1 MPQNDNRND
10 SMIEPSDSQRFDA
23 LDAVRA
29 TAMLLGV
36 FYHAMLFGGMIGGG
50 PPGGFG
56 PLGGPGGQRE
66 FNGSMI
72 TQEWLHSF
80 RMPLFF
86 LISGFFCHMMLGKY
100 GLWSYLFRR
109 WWRIG
114 LPLLIGIFT
123 FVPLYKFSEGGFR
136 VGPPMGRFG
145 APMATDVP
153 GRTSADTNDAAS
165 RSTVNLPFDLV
176 NLPFD
181 LVNLPPP
188 PPGFVPPPLKAFD
201 TNRDGTI
208 DAEEWKIAV
217 KELPLPAS
225 GFGPVGIDLPTDQG
239 DSTDDGRLKGAGTT
253 AGNVAASPSD
263 SRQIPLPRRP
273 RMGSDGPG
281 RNGPFGP
288 PGAVSSW
295 LFGSSA
301 RFFTLSHLW
310 FLWYLLVFASATP
323 LAVKIQGWSVFWIKP
338 ATQAE
343 FARFIVRWQL
353 APLLL
358 GLLSFPFL
366 LMTRPFFG
374 WSLGL
379 ASGIGRGFPDFFW
392 HLEPD
397 MPYYFTFFIVG
408 WWLYGN
414 REELP
419 VVAAGWWFNLVI
431 GLSAHVAA
439 MTLSHK
445 YASQTTLANY
455 SELRLAGYML
465 YATGSASMAWGFLGV
480 FQRFANHPTAIGR
493 YLADTALWV
502 YLLHQAL
509 LFPFLAWLAPF
520 KLAWWI
526 NATLASLLT
535 SAAALL
541 VFECLV
547 RPTPLNRLF
556 GPGTATRR
564 NTSRSIEV
572 NNLEVPSAGGSRLQT
587 T

>member
-1 MPQNDNRND
+1 
-10 SMIEPSDSQRFDA
+10 MIEPSESQRYDA

-36 FYHAMLFGGMIGGG
+36 FYHSMLFGGMFGGG

-56 PLGGPGGQRE
+56 PPGAPGGQE
-66 FNGSMI
+66 GFNGSMMM
-72 TQEWLHSF
+72 QEWLHSF

-86 LISGFFCHMMLGKY
+86 LISGFFCQMMLGKY
-100 GLWSYLFRR
+100 GLWSYLVRR

-114 LPLLIGIFT
+114 MPLLIGIFT
-123 FVPLYKFSEGGFR
+123 FVPLYKFSESGFR
-136 VGPPMGRFG
+136 GGPPMGRFG
-145 APMATDVP
+145 PPMTTD
-153 GRTSADTNDAAS
+153 GARRASTDLNDAAS
-165 RSTVNLPFDLV
+165 HSTDDLPFD
-176 NLPFD
+176 PA
-181 LVNLPPP
+181 NLPPP
-188 PPGFVPPPLKAFD
+188 PPGFVPPPLEAFD

-217 KELPLPAS
+217 KELPPPPS
-225 GFGPVGIDLPTDQG
+225 GFGLARIDLPADQD
-239 DSTDDGRLKGAGTT
+239 DSTDDDRLKVAGTT
-253 AGNVAASPSD
+253 AGNVAANTSID
-263 SRQIPLPRRP
+263 RQIPVPKRP
-273 RMGSDGPG
+273 GMSFAGPG

-323 LAVKIQGWSVFWIKP
+323 LAAKILGWVVFWIKP
-338 ATQAE
+338 TTQNT
-343 FARFIVRWQL
+343 FAGFIVRWQL

-374 WSLGL
+374 WTLGL

-392 HLEPD
+392 HLESD
-397 MPYYFTFFIVG
+397 MPFYFTFFVIG
-408 WWLYGN
+408 WWLHG
-414 REELP
+414 RRDELP
-419 VVAAGWWFNLVI
+419 VVAAGWWFNLAI
-431 GLSAHVAA
+431 GLLAHAAA

-445 YASQTTLANY
+445 YASQTTLAYY
-455 SELRLAGYML
+455 SELRLAGYGL
-465 YATGSASMAWGFLGV
+465 YAIGSAYTAWGFLGV

-520 KLAWWI
+520 KLVWWI
-526 NATLASLLT
+526 NASLASLLT

-541 VFECLV
+541 VFESLV

-556 GPGTATRR
+556 GPGTSLRR
-564 NTSRSIEV
+564 NTNRSIDE
-572 NNLEVPSAGGSRLQT
+572 NNVGIDPECGSCLQT